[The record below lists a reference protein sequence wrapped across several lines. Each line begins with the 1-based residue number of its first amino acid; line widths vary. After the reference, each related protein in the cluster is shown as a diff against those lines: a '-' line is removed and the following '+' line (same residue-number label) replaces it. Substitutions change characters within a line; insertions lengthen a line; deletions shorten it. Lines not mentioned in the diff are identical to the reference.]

1 MIMSKVKAF
10 RNDAVEKVT
19 GNAKY
24 SGDFHMAGMLYAK
37 VLWPKYPVAKVNKID
52 ISQAEK
58 ITGIEKIVTRKD
70 VEGPNLAA
78 VFEPYDRPVLVGE
91 GEEVKFLAD
100 ALAIVVAANEEIAQ
114 EALEKISVEY
124 ELLPGIFTLE
134 ESMAENQ
141 PFSTIGIKKG
151 DIEEGFKKAEVI
163 VENHCT
169 FPYAE
174 HSYIEPEAG
183 YSYTD
188 SQGVTN
194 VCYGSQNLSRH
205 HRMVC
210 KALDLPF
217 HKVRLYSP
225 YIGGAFGGKHSNSV
239 QVYLALLAQV
249 IKKPVKMIW
258 TREESFFAGCK
269 RHKLQFDSKMG
280 LNKDGKITALDVEIL
295 SESGPYIGYAEKT
308 MAFAIR
314 YAFGPY
320 WIDNMNIQGKI
331 YKTNNAEI
339 GAFRGFGASESAF
352 MIETLMDKAAKKLN
366 MNPETIRMINL
377 VREDQLEEHFPGA
390 PWKLLSKRISIDET
404 LEKVYQS
411 MGPKPIAKP
420 GKKVGRGIAICMPC
434 FEIGDTPGYKGTGA
448 DMTMFIDGTINVRI
462 GFPEVGQGI
471 TGVVTKLAS
480 DVLDIPEDRITII
493 YCDSHTTPKAG
504 SLGFSRG
511 TVNCGNAVLDAS
523 KRLKNR
529 LEEVAKKYLETKEY
543 VEFKKGDFYI
553 GDKLVIKFDELMD
566 YCYYQGVN
574 LTVNGWFE
582 GSDPVE
588 KHGITFM
595 SGAVD
600 VEIDEETGELK
611 VLKVVNCHDIGKAI
625 HPDSARG
632 QVVGAAVM
640 MTGIATLEEYI
651 MKDGRPQTPSFTQYI
666 IPTSKDIPEENIALF
681 LENPAKDCPLGGKG
695 LGEHAMYTTGPAL
708 SNAIYDAI
716 GVNMTELPIT
726 PEKILKA
733 LNKI

>member
-1 MIMSKVKAF
+1 MNKAVPF

-19 GNAKY
+19 GAAKY
-24 SGDFHMAGMLYAK
+24 SGDFAMGDMLHAK
-37 VLWPKYPVAKVNKID
+37 VLWPKYPVAKIKKID
-52 ISQAEK
+52 ISEAEK
-58 ITGIEKIVTRKD
+58 ITGVERIITRKD
-70 VEGPNLAA
+70 VTGPNLAA

-100 ALAIVVAANEEIAQ
+100 ALAIIIAVSEEIA
-114 EALEKISVEY
+114 EDALEKIEVEY
-124 ELLPGIFTLE
+124 EPLPGVFTIE
-134 ESMAENQ
+134 ESMAKNE
-141 PFSTIGIKKG
+141 PFYVTEIKKG
-151 DIEEGFKKAEVI
+151 DIKEGFSEADII
-163 VENHCT
+163 VENECY

-188 SQGVTN
+188 SQGVIN

-210 KALDLPF
+210 KSLDLPF

-239 QVYLALLAQV
+239 QVYLALIATLV
-249 IKKPVKMIW
+249 KKPVKMVW

-269 RHKLQFDSKMG
+269 RHKLYFKSKMG
-280 LNKDGKITALDVEIL
+280 LNKEGKILALNVDII
-295 SESGPYIGYAEKT
+295 SESGPYIGYTKNT
-308 MAFAIR
+308 LDFAMR

-320 WIDNMNIQGKI
+320 WIENMNIQGRI

-352 MIETLMDKAAKKLN
+352 MIETLIDKAARKLN
-366 MNPETIRMINL
+366 MSPEEIRKLNL
-377 VREDQLEEHFPGA
+377 VKENQLESHFPGS
-390 PWKLLSKRISIDET
+390 PWKLLSNRISIDET
-404 LEKVYQS
+404 LEKVFEA
-411 MGPKPIAKP
+411 MGPEPEAKP

-434 FEIGDTPGYKGTGA
+434 FEIGNTPGYRGTGA

-471 TGVVTKLAS
+471 TGVVTKLTS
-480 DVLDIPEDRITII
+480 NVLDVSEDAINII

-511 TVNCGNAVLDAS
+511 TVNCGNAVLDA
-523 KRLKNR
+523 
-529 LEEVAKKYLETKEY
+529 AKKLKATLEKTAKEYLKTEEY

-553 GDKLVIKFDELMD
+553 GDKLAIKFDELMD
-566 YCYYQGVN
+566 YCYYHGVN
-574 LTVNGWFE
+574 LTVSGWFE

-600 VEIDEETGELK
+600 IEIDEETGELK

-632 QVVGAAVM
+632 QVLGAAVM
-640 MTGIATLEEYI
+640 MTGIATMEEYI
-651 MKDGRPQTPSFTQYI
+651 MKNGRPETPSFTQYI
-666 IPTSKDIPEENIALF
+666 IPTAKDIPEENISLF
-681 LENPAKDCPLGGKG
+681 VENPAKDCPLGGKG

-708 SNAIYDAI
+708 SNAIFDAI
-716 GVNMTELPIT
+716 GVSLTELPIT